1 MNCWTPAFAGVT
13 ELLLRNRY
21 NSCMN
26 KIEKLQ
32 RIVLIILG
40 VLASGYFMYS
50 GFSMLM
56 HDESNDVN
64 ATQGLKQLDT
74 NFSK

>member
-1 MNCWTPAFAGVT
+1 
-13 ELLLRNRY
+13 
-21 NSCMN
+21 MN
-26 KIEKLQ
+26 KTEKIQ
-32 RIVLIILG
+32 RIVLIFLG

-56 HDESNDVN
+56 HDEVREVN
-64 ATQGLKQLDT
+64 TSEGMKQLDI

>member
-1 MNCWTPAFAGVT
+1 
-13 ELLLRNRY
+13 
-21 NSCMN
+21 MN